1 MTLEMMKE
9 LFGITHIRDN
19 EEEVPNAKHMRV
31 AERRSCCHIPSLLQS
46 RRASTRLEE
55 EFLLGPPVTVP
66 PEEDEVPILQGPSVV
81 VSPKEEVLP
90 EEEEFPTPAVTV
102 PHGPSVV
109 VLPEKEEVPAAPPP
123 CCGPVGRKGMPC
135 PYTDHGNFLALLF
148 SQKRRRFFSPFF
160 LINVVDL

>member
-1 MTLEMMKE
+1 MMLETMKE
-9 LFGITHIRDN
+9 LFGVTHIRDN

-66 PEEDEVPILQGPSVV
+66 PEEDEVPILQGPSVAV
-81 VSPKEEVLP
+81 PPKEEVLP
-90 EEEEFPTPAVTV
+90 EEEEFRTSAVTV

-123 CCGPVGRKGMPC
+123 LVVVPSEGRGCLVPIPTMVVSWPFF
-135 PYTDHGNFLALLF
+135 FLKNAED
-148 SQKRRRFFSPFF
+148 SSRPFFS
-160 LINVVDL
+160 